1 MSQPEITQSGMNE
14 MFRVARV
21 SLHVHDVHLLLIAL
35 LGEVGQQRGEES
47 VEVAP

>member
-14 MFRVARV
+14 IFRVSSV